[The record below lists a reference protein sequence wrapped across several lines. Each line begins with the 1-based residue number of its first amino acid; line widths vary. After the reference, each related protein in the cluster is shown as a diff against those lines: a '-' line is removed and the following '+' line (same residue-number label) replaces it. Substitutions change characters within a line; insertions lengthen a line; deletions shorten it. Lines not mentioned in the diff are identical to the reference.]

1 MGKFRGGG
9 DEVGAALANFIN
21 AREDARARANRNEM
35 LRKMDREEATR
46 LQNANGG
53 YNVEG
58 AGGQTNWGNIF
69 NPSNQTSA
77 DAAYAEQAPTNVMY
91 SGRTGNGN
99 IDYSFPARQGKEPND
114 YTFQN
119 AMPTEQNGFHL
130 GDYPQTEMYGD
141 PKDWQR
147 QMVRNA
153 AGLNGDSKWFNPS
166 AFGGAINNAEN
177 SGQTE
182 PTFKF
187 TGRTND
193 TVWKPY
199 QQALTNNPQ
208 TPQGQKAIDTFN
220 NQFFD
225 KNVNPSSPAVDSHS
239 AQATDGNNINSV
251 GTTKAYYGKDPNVS
265 DYDARV
271 RDLANAK
278 YLDKQYLDYDQ
289 WSRFV
294 NDNGVTNGSLRHVLY
309 EDRVQPLIEQA
320 RQERLRESYRIAN
333 DPNVDEDT
341 RTQALAALA
350 YDLKKPTL
358 VNDVAWAEEAH
369 QIARDKAMYEM
380 GYLPEGDFGYGDS
393 DGGEYGGEDANA
405 GAIYS
410 HLASKGVPANV
421 IAGIMGNLQAESG
434 FNSSAVGD
442 NGQSIGLAQWYDSR
456 GNNLRNFA
464 QQRGKDWTDI
474 PTQVDFLLSEI
485 QQSNPDLLQRMSKLS
500 PHDAAILF
508 HDEFEK
514 SADSPEM
521 KDRRGQ
527 YAEGIYGNRRQGGSR
542 NGRYRRDPYR
552 VSQREQFNYNQQ
564 RDAMNYALKN
574 RAIDA
579 RLAAKI
585 GAKNGKINSANGLWS
600 SDDDIVGIFNKNALK
615 ENPKSGQAMLSIV
628 GQFAPKYREL
638 VQRGLPPEQAKGA
651 IQAALIK
658 QLGADNIAN
667 MGQAN
672 FNDLMDSI
680 INGTSSVAQ
689 QKNNSGHVGASGSN
703 DGSVIDN
710 IKAKGWDVI
719 KNMIPQNRENLNPDP
734 YRDDVEDT
742 AFEKADARRRVIEAA
757 RKEGLEFD
765 EYTNELRPI
774 GGRWGNL
781 FNSREKQEEINRKIA
796 SFKSRYAI

>member
-35 LRKMDREEATR
+35 LRQMDREEATR

-166 AFGGAINNAEN
+166 VNSDNTMNIKDQGIGQNYNQRINSQIDGFYPQSPNSNVNSFGKVFQNAEN
-177 SGQTE
+177 TPKSNTQTIY
-182 PTFKF
+182 
-187 TGRTND
+187 GD
-193 TVWKPY
+193 
-199 QQALTNNPQ
+199 QARQFNKYRQDLLKNQLQNN
-208 TPQGQKAIDTFN
+208 A
-220 NQFFD
+220 
-225 KNVNPSSPAVDSHS
+225 NPSSPAVDSPS

-265 DYDARV
+265 DYDTRV

-333 DPNVDEDT
+333 DPNVDENT

-358 VNDVAWAEEAH
+358 VNDVAWAEERRQMEREGNALRNQNILS
-369 QIARDKAMYEM
+369 QINHRNFQDLGDYA
-380 GYLPEGDFGYGDS
+380 GVNLEGKSWVRNNDGVDLSNAQPHTIAGLNHIS
-393 DGGEYGGEDANA
+393 DIFQQMTGKQLIVTSGNDGNIHAGGEFSHGNGWKVDVSGNGLEDPNIRHQFIQQCENLGIRVFDEYEHPSANSTGG
-405 GAIYS
+405 
-410 HLASKGVPANV
+410 HLD
-421 IAGIMGNLQAESG
+421 LQFSG
-434 FNSSAVGD
+434 
-442 NGQSIGLAQWYDSR
+442 YR
-456 GNNLRNFA
+456 GNVT
-464 QQRGKDWTDI
+464 G
-474 PTQVDFLLSEI
+474 
-485 QQSNPDLLQRMSKLS
+485 
-500 PHDAAILF
+500 
-508 HDEFEK
+508 
-514 SADSPEM
+514 
-521 KDRRGQ
+521 RRG
-527 YAEGIYGNRRQGGSR
+527 NGSR
-542 NGRYRRDPYR
+542 YTNSRNSVNTNGRNTDMTDKEY
-552 VSQREQFNYNQQ
+552 SGITS
-564 RDAMNYALKN
+564 
-574 RAIDA
+574 AIDA
-579 RLAAKI
+579 LNSEGTPENGGKLA
-585 GAKNGKINSANGLWS
+585 
-600 SDDDIVGIFNKNALK
+600 NALLN
-615 ENPKSGQAMLSIV
+615 EYSRTL
-628 GQFAPKYREL
+628 
-638 VQRGLPPEQAKGA
+638 
-651 IQAALIK
+651 
-658 QLGADNIAN
+658 
-667 MGQAN
+667 
-672 FNDLMDSI
+672 
-680 INGTSSVAQ
+680 
-689 QKNNSGHVGASGSN
+689 NSSGSVEVAADSLYKILL
-703 DGSVIDN
+703 DGNKYGKLNLPKEQVAAIVADAVSTKHRN
-710 IKAKGWDVI
+710 KGMAMQI
-719 KNMIPQNRENLNPDP
+719 KNMLLGKGGSSQTPTPQQPANQGDKTLDTINGYGTNV
-734 YRDDVEDT
+734 DDVKGGKYSFGNITIDERLKD
-742 AFEKADARRRVIEAA
+742 ALDKAGNAYKDKV
-757 RKEGLEFD
+757 
-765 EYTNELRPI
+765 NSLRPGDEI
-774 GGRWGNL
+774 DRWGNVITKEQKQAEAVSRLKDVLGGL
-781 FNSREKQEEINRKIA
+781 FSSDEEEQ
-796 SFKSRYAI
+796 YGYGLD